1 MTLELTEEITF
12 SLPFSPMPLTLC
24 ETLSCFLWVPF
35 PGLSHNVCVKV
46 TVPGLSHN
54 VCVKVA
60 ISSKAVKMYTS
71 VIEFLRLIEVT

>member
-35 PGLSHNVCVKV
+35 PGLSHNVFV
-46 TVPGLSHN
+46 
-54 VCVKVA
+54 
-60 ISSKAVKMYTS
+60 SKSLYQAKQLKCIPQ
-71 VIEFLRLIEVT
+71 IEFLRLVEVA

>member
-35 PGLSHNVCVKV
+35 PGLSHSVRI
-46 TVPGLSHN
+46 
-54 VCVKVA
+54 KVA
-60 ISSKAVKMYTS
+60 VSGKAVKMYTS
-71 VIEFLRLIEVT
+71 VTAFLRLIEVTLGGKGFG

>member
-35 PGLSHNVCVKV
+35 PGLSHNVCI
-46 TVPGLSHN
+46 
-54 VCVKVA
+54 KVA
-60 ISSKAVKMYTS
+60 VSSKAVKMYTS
-71 VIEFLRLIEVT
+71 VIEFLILIEVA